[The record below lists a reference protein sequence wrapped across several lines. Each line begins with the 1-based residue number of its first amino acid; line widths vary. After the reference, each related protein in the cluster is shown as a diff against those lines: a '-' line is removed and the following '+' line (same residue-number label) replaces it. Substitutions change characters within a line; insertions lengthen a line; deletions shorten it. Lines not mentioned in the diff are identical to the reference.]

1 MMTVIALM
9 QAADAAVDVAA
20 VPAALGAGGL
30 RSFLALAVV
39 AALLALTV
47 WWLGRLAQTRRGRQ
61 PIHVESAVTLGDKR
75 SLVIVSVE
83 GRRLLVGLAPGS
95 VSLVTELH
103 ASFGETLAGT
113 LRAEGSP
120 K

>member
-1 MMTVIALM
+1 M
-9 QAADAAVDVAA
+9 QTTAEAAA
-20 VPAALGAGGL
+20 PAALGTGGL
-30 RSFLALAVV
+30 RSFLALGAV

-47 WWLGRLAQTRRGRQ
+47 WGLGRLAQSRRGRP
-61 PIHVESAVTLGDKR
+61 PITVESAVTLGDKR

-103 ASFGETLAGT
+103 ASFGETLADS
-113 LRAEGSP
+113 LRTEGP
-120 K
+120 R

>member
-1 MMTVIALM
+1 MIGVALI
-9 QAADAAVDVAA
+9 QTADAVA
-20 VPAALGAGGL
+20 VPAALGASGL
-30 RSFLALAVV
+30 RSFLALGVV

-95 VSLVTELH
+95 VSLVTELR
-103 ASFGETLAGT
+103 ASFGETLAET
-113 LRAEGSP
+113 LRTESSP
-120 K
+120 R

>member
-1 MMTVIALM
+1 MMPLFAMV
-9 QAADAAVDVAA
+9 QAAESVAA
-20 VPAALGAGGL
+20 PAALGAGGL
-30 RSFLALAVV
+30 RSFLALGAV

-47 WWLGRLAQTRRGRQ
+47 WGLGRVAQSRRGRQ
-61 PIHVESAVTLGDKR
+61 PITVESAVALGDKR

-103 ASFGETLAGT
+103 ASFGETLADS
-113 LRAEGSP
+113 LRTESP

>member
-1 MMTVIALM
+1 MMTGIALL
-9 QAADAAVDVAA
+9 QAADAVA
-20 VPAALGAGGL
+20 VPAALGASGL
-30 RSFLALAVV
+30 RSFAALAAV

-47 WWLGRLAQTRRGRQ
+47 WWLGRFAQSRRGRQ

-95 VSLVTELH
+95 VSLVTELQAQTSFDAALA
-103 ASFGETLAGT
+103 ASLQTDGPT
-113 LRAEGSP
+113 
-120 K
+120 